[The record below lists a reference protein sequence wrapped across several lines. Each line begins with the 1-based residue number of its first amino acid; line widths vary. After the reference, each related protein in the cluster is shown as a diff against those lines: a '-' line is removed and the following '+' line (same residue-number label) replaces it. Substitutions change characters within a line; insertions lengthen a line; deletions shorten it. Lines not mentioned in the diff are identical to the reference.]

1 MWNPIV
7 DPRDPQKLA
16 PFVRLTIVTLGRN
29 AIRFRQFYAQRRFVE
44 GFSPG
49 PGESEFKC
57 YHKEIS
63 VIGNWRIKMATR
75 HKHTESE
82 IAEKLH
88 TAGEMAA
95 QGKRHSAIAKSLGIS
110 IMTYHRWRK
119 AHGTP
124 IRPTTQLADIVE
136 RTDIPIERQQM
147 SQIRELQ
154 LENSRLRR
162 LVTDLLLE
170 KVKLEERVSGSDLPR
185 LMVGR
190 N

>member
-1 MWNPIV
+1 
-7 DPRDPQKLA
+7 
-16 PFVRLTIVTLGRN
+16 
-29 AIRFRQFYAQRRFVE
+29 
-44 GFSPG
+44 
-49 PGESEFKC
+49 
-57 YHKEIS
+57 
-63 VIGNWRIKMATR
+63 MATR
-75 HKHTESE
+75 HRHTESE

-95 QGKRHSAIAKSLGIS
+95 QGKLHSAIAKSLGIS

-119 AHGTP
+119 AHGTS
-124 IRPTTQLADIVE
+124 IRPTIQLADIVE

-147 SQIRELQ
+147 SQIRDLQ

-170 KVKLEERVSGSDLPR
+170 KVKLEERMHRSDLPR
-185 LMVGR
+185 LTVGR